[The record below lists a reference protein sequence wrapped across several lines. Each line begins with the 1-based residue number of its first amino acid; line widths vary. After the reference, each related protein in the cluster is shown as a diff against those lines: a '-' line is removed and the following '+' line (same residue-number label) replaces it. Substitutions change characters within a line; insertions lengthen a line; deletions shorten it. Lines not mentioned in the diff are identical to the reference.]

1 MKQRKQLQEKQSE
14 LQGVEVALNVEMNSL
29 REKLG
34 DSIRNLETA
43 TKEKN
48 TARLKNKET
57 LAKEQNQVQSFK

>member
-1 MKQRKQLQEKQSE
+1 
-14 LQGVEVALNVEMNSL
+14 VEVALNVEMNSL